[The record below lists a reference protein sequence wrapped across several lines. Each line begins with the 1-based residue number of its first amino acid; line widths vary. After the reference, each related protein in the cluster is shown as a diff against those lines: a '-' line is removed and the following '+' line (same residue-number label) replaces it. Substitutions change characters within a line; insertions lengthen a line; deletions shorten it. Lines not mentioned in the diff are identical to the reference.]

1 MGRNEEYI
9 KMDDFFKNFKEYL
22 KMPHMRTLWIFIL
35 LLLAVL
41 FIDYMFVEVL
51 LWRVAIFIILVC
63 IGFLV
68 FFSNLRAA
76 RYSLTINLEKNRL
89 DSIISSI
96 GDGLIVYD
104 SDFKITVFNKAAEEI
119 FNLKQADAIG
129 YIVTIDTVKNGKFK
143 ILTQVV
149 YPSLA
154 PAVVRQ
160 SEQGVYPQVIDISF
174 EDPKLELRV
183 STNRIID
190 ESGAVLGFLKVIQD
204 RTREIGL
211 LKSKSDFI
219 TVAAHQLRTPLTA
232 VAWALENLKAENLS
246 ESQQETVK
254 MGLAASTNLLK
265 VVEDLLNVSKIEEG
279 RFGYNFQNFDLVS
292 FLSSLL
298 SQAELIAKQYN
309 VAVYFNPGEEKSINI
324 YGDPTNLGMAV
335 SNLLDNAIKYNA
347 ANGQV
352 TVSLQK
358 MKDKPYVQVSVK
370 DTGLGIPPEDV
381 KKLFGKF
388 FRSSNALTKET
399 TGSGLGLYI
408 TRNIIRRHGGEIRV
422 ESELNRGTTFYFT
435 LPTDQSLVP
444 QKEMLYGE

>member
-1 MGRNEEYI
+1 
-9 KMDDFFKNFKEYL
+9 
-22 KMPHMRTLWIFIL
+22 MRTLWVFIL

-41 FIDYMFVEVL
+41 FIDYMFVEIL
-51 LWRVAIFIILVC
+51 LWRVTIFIILVC

-76 RYSLTINLEKNRL
+76 RYSLIISLEKNRL
-89 DSIISSI
+89 DSIISNI
-96 GDGLIVYD
+96 GDGLIVYS

-119 FNLKQADAIG
+119 FNLSQADAIG
-129 YIVTIDTVKNGKFK
+129 YIVNVDSIKNEKYK

-160 SEQGVYPQVIDISF
+160 SEQGIYPQVIDISF
-174 EDPKLELRV
+174 EDPRLDLRI
-183 STNRIID
+183 STNRLIN
-190 ESGAVLGFLKVIQD
+190 ENGTVVGFLKVIQD

-232 VAWALENLKAENLS
+232 VGWALENLKAETLS

-254 MGLAASTNLLK
+254 LGLVASTNLLK

-279 RFGYNFQNFDLVS
+279 RFGYNFQNFDLVN

-309 VAVYFNPGEEKSINI
+309 VTVYFDPGQEKSINI
-324 YGDPTNLGMAV
+324 YGDPTNLSMAI
-335 SNLLDNAIKYNA
+335 SNLLDNAIKYNT

-352 TVSLQK
+352 TVSLRK
-358 MKDKPYVQVSVK
+358 IKDKPYVQVSIK
-370 DTGLGIPPEDV
+370 DTGLGIPPEDI

-408 TRNIIRRHGGEIRV
+408 TRNIIRRHGGEISV
-422 ESELNRGTTFYFT
+422 ESELNRGTTFSFT
-435 LPTDQSLVP
+435 LPTDPSLVP

>member
-1 MGRNEEYI
+1 MN
-9 KMDDFFKNFKEYL
+9 DFFKNFKEYL

-41 FIDYMFVEVL
+41 FIDYMFVVDV
-51 LWRVAIFIILVC
+51 LWRIVVFIILLS

-96 GDGLIVYD
+96 GDGLIVYGA
-104 SDFKITVFNKAAEEI
+104 DFKITVFNKAAEEI
-119 FNLKQADAIG
+119 FNLSQADAIG
-129 YIVTIDTVKNGKFK
+129 YLVAVDSIKNEQFK
-143 ILTQVV
+143 ILTQVI

-154 PAVVRQ
+154 PAVVRR
-160 SEQGVYPQVIDISF
+160 SEQGIYPQVIDISF
-174 EDPKLELRV
+174 EDPRLELRV
-183 STNRIID
+183 STNRLID
-190 ESGAVLGFLKVIQD
+190 EKGQIFGFVKVVQD
-204 RTREIGL
+204 RTREAELI
-211 LKSKSDFI
+211 KSKSDFI

-232 VAWALENLKAENLS
+232 VGWALENLKAENLS
-246 ESQQETVK
+246 DSQQEIVR
-254 MGLAASTNLLK
+254 MGSAASANLLK

-279 RFGYNFQNFDLVS
+279 RFGYNFQNFDLVT

-298 SQAELIAKQYN
+298 SQAEIIAKQYN
-309 VAVYFNPGEEKSINI
+309 VAVYFDPGQETAINI
-324 YGDPTNLGMAV
+324 YGDPTNLGMAI
-335 SNLLDNAIKYNA
+335 SNLLDNAIKYNT

-352 TVSLQK
+352 TVSLTR
-358 MKDKPYVQVSVK
+358 MKDKPYVLVSVK
-370 DTGLGIPPEDV
+370 DTGLGIPPEDL

-408 TRNIIRRHGGEIRV
+408 TRNIIRRHGGEIKV
-422 ESELNRGTTFYFT
+422 ESELNRGTTFTFT